1 MLQWFLGVCYKGIS
15 SMLKTCF
22 CDGLLDKNVQCGGF
36 FCYKERHTLLCF
48 AAIKNG
54 LVAHIAFVLLHE
66 NSQMSTYFL
75 SKFINPWKKCSK
87 KCC

>member
-15 SMLKTCF
+15 SMLQTCF
-22 CDGLLDKNVQCGGF
+22 LMFCWTKMFNAVVSFFTKRGTLYYVLLQK
-36 FCYKERHTLLCF
+36 H
-48 AAIKNG
+48 G
-54 LVAHIAFVLLHE
+54 LVAHVAFVLLHE

-75 SKFINPWKKCSK
+75 SKFINPWEKCSK